1 MKRWMMGG
9 LCAVALCVCGCQ
21 AEVGEAKGLKRPS
34 DGGGVVEQ
42 NGPHF
47 EKANAALL
55 DGMPRHAIEICKQGI
70 EAGESAC
77 YRIVGIAYKQQGEY
91 EQACDYFSRAS
102 QRGPSLAHDRALR
115 EAPQMCLSEARRD
128 VRRQGS
134 SRERIR

>member
-1 MKRWMMGG
+1 MKRWMMSG

-34 DGGGVVEQ
+34 AGGGVEQ

-55 DGMPRHAIEICKQGI
+55 DGMPGHAIELCKQGI

-91 EQACDYFSRAS
+91 AQACDYFSRARASADPHSLTIERYEKHLKCAS
-102 QRGPSLAHDRALR
+102 QKRGEMSGVKVPRGN
-115 EAPQMCLSEARRD
+115 E
-128 VRRQGS
+128 
-134 SRERIR
+134 